1 MSNGELSEK
10 PEESLWGN
18 HVMHYNPEEEAAHY
32 LTEGSRQFIGL
43 NDIQNLHLS
52 PTLRIKKPHKPT
64 WYA

>member
-1 MSNGELSEK
+1 
-10 PEESLWGN
+10 
-18 HVMHYNPEEEAAHY
+18 MHYNPEEEAAHY